1 MKAPR
6 FGPLPILFA
15 LIAILGVVLGH
26 NWWQPGRSPW
36 LLALAIGG
44 CLIARQI
51 AYGQRWL
58 FYWIPLIAG
67 FIAFGEGLIE
77 GATQGSV
84 KLPLESEAFD
94 WAATAIAFV
103 LMGVIAYWRQ
113 KHRLI
118 EAGSPTVHWIQRL
131 PPRFRT
137 RRGFGSL
144 IAIVAFLGYGG
155 WHLFVSG
162 DSLVWSLA
170 HGIGGAIG
178 VTLLFWPISN
188 LVSGFDESAGT
199 KVTATAR
206 PDAEAPSGEFD
217 DPTR

>member
-6 FGPLPILFA
+6 FGPLQVLFG

-36 LLALAIGG
+36 LLALTIGG

-58 FYWIPLIAG
+58 FYWIPLLAG

-77 GATQGSV
+77 GASQGSI

-113 KHRLI
+113 NTALSNQNRRHFI
-118 EAGSPTVHWIQRL
+118 GANAY
-131 PPRFRT
+131 
-137 RRGFGSL
+137 RRGSAPG
-144 IAIVAFLGYGG
+144 VA
-155 WHLFVSG
+155 
-162 DSLVWSLA
+162 LA
-170 HGIGGAIG
+170 
-178 VTLLFWPISN
+178 P
-188 LVSGFDESAGT
+188 
-199 KVTATAR
+199 
-206 PDAEAPSGEFD
+206 
-217 DPTR
+217 